1 MLTEDFKERLRKHIE
16 EDFDSSMEDNDEIPD
31 GIGDSLSAGV
41 DDFTQEVNNNF
52 PEDTD
57 EYLDFLEELI
67 EEVIDNWEPEE
78 NEDE

>member
-1 MLTEDFKERLRKHIE
+1 MLTEDFKERLRKHIK

>member
-78 NEDE
+78 DEDE